1 MSSRVE
7 QKAVA
12 RAQREAFVREQEARE
27 RRRRTFV
34 QLGIALAAAAAIVIV
49 LIVVSQAGDD
59 TGGPIEGGAES
70 AELFAGIA
78 QEGRFLGPR
87 DAPVALVEFAD
98 LQCPACQQYSADVVP
113 ALVNDYV
120 REDRL
125 RMELWPIAIL
135 GPDSEV
141 GARATLAAGRQDKM
155 WEYADLLYRNQGIEN
170 TGYLTESFA
179 RDVAAAV
186 PGLDVERFTRDLGS
200 AAVERD
206 LARAQSR
213 AQARG
218 VNGTPTV
225 LVGRRGESPQAVEVT
240 AQGPDQYTGA
250 IDRLLGQR

>member
-7 QKAVA
+7 QKAAA
-12 RAQREAFVREQEARE
+12 RARREASVREEEARE
-27 RRRRTFV
+27 RRRRTLI
-34 QLGIALAAAAAIVIV
+34 QLGIALAAAAAIVVV
-49 LIVVSQAGDD
+49 LILVSQAGDD

-70 AELFAGIA
+70 AELFAGIP
-78 QEGRFLGPR
+78 QQGRFLGPPN
-87 DAPVALVEFAD
+87 APVALVEFAD
-98 LQCPACQQYSADVVP
+98 LQCPACRQYSSDVVP
-113 ALVNDYV
+113 SLVNDYV
-120 REDRL
+120 REGRL
-125 RMELWPIAIL
+125 RMELRPIAIL

-170 TGYLTESFA
+170 TGYLTESFT

-186 PGLDVERFTRDLGS
+186 AGLDVERFTRDLGS

-206 LARAQSR
+206 LARSQAT
-213 AQARG
+213 AQAQG

-225 LVGRRGESPQAVEVT
+225 LVGRRGESPTAVEVT
-240 AQGPDQYTGA
+240 AQAPDQYTAA